1 MSRQDVLIEAG
12 QLAER
17 GSPYVLATVI
27 RVSRPASAR
36 AGDRAIVT
44 PDGVLHGWVGG
55 ACSEPAVIREALR
68 ALGDGQQRV
77 LRVCGATAEEDSPD
91 DVVLA
96 ESACASEGMVEVL
109 IEPELPTPLLA
120 VVGESPSAACL
131 ADLARRIGWRVV
143 TDLSGNPDAV
153 VIASM
158 GRGDED
164 TLAAALATPAGYVGL
179 VASSKRASAV
189 LEALHARGLDE
200 ETLARLRSPAGL
212 DLGRSSQ
219 EEIAVAILA
228 ELVAW
233 RHTSPFFPLAAP
245 LPAGVAEPGSG
256 TMPAEAVDPVC
267 GMVVSVA
274 GARETAMH
282 EGVMYFFCCA
292 GCRSRF
298 EAEPSRYLT
307 TT

>member
-1 MSRQDVLIEAG
+1 VTRQDVLIEAG
-12 QLAER
+12 RLAEQ
-17 GSPYVLATVI
+17 GSPYALATVI

-55 ACSEPAVIREALR
+55 ACSEPAVIREGLR
-68 ALGDGQQRV
+68 ALADGRQRV
-77 LRVCGATAEEDSPD
+77 LRVCGASSPEDSPD

-96 ESACASEGMVEVL
+96 ASACASEGMVELL
-109 IEPELPTPLLA
+109 IEPELPAPLLA
-120 VVGESPSAACL
+120 VIGESPAAACL
-131 ADLARRIGWRVV
+131 TDLARRIGWRVA
-143 TDLSGNPDAV
+143 TDLARDADAV
-153 VIASM
+153 VVASM
-158 GRGDED
+158 GRGDEE
-164 TLAAALATPAGYVGL
+164 TLAAALATPARYVGL
-179 VASSKRASAV
+179 VASSKRASVV
-189 LEALHARGLDE
+189 LASLRERGLDE

-228 ELVAW
+228 ELIAW
-233 RHTSPFFPLAAP
+233 RHTGPLAIEHAP
-245 LPAGVAEPGSG
+245 GESGSG
-256 TMPAEAVDPVC
+256 AIAAEAVDPVC
-267 GMVVSVA
+267 GMTVSVA
-274 GARETAMH
+274 GAPETAIH

-292 GCRSRF
+292 GCRQRF

>member
-1 MSRQDVLIEAG
+1 MRRQEVLIEAG
-12 QLAER
+12 RLAEQ

-68 ALGDGQQRV
+68 ALSDGRQRV
-77 LRVCGATAEEDSPD
+77 LRVCGAPSPEDSPD

-109 IEPELPTPLLA
+109 IEPELPAPLLA
-120 VVGESPSAACL
+120 VVGESPSAGCL
-131 ADLARRIGWRVV
+131 ADLARRIGWRVT
-143 TDLSGNPDAV
+143 TDLSQEADAV
-153 VIASM
+153 VVASM
-158 GRGDED
+158 GRDDEE
-164 TLAAALATPAGYVGL
+164 TLAAALATAASYVGL
-179 VASSKRASAV
+179 VASSKRATAV
-189 LEALHARGLDE
+189 LEALGARGLDE

-233 RHTSPFFPLAAP
+233 RHSSPFANLPVQAAP
-245 LPAGVAEPGSG
+245 AP
-256 TMPAEAVDPVC
+256 PAEAIDPVC

-274 GARETAMH
+274 GTRETAMY

-292 GCRSRF
+292 GCRRRF

-307 TT
+307 AI

>member
-1 MSRQDVLIEAG
+1 MRRHEVLVEAG
-12 QLAER
+12 RLAER

-27 RVSRPASAR
+27 RVTRPASAR

-44 PDGVLHGWVGG
+44 PDGMLTGWVGG

-68 ALGDGQQRV
+68 ALDDGRQRV
-77 LRVCGATAEEDSPD
+77 LRVCGSASPDDMPD
-91 DVVLA
+91 DVVVA
-96 ESACASEGMVEVL
+96 ESACASEGMVEIL

-120 VVGESPSAACL
+120 VVGESPSAGCL
-131 ADLARRIGWRVV
+131 ADLARRIGWRVA
-143 TDLSGNPDAV
+143 TDLSREADAV
-153 VIASM
+153 VVASM
-158 GRGDED
+158 GRGDEE
-164 TLAAALATPAGYVGL
+164 TLVAALATPATYVGL

-189 LEALHARGLDE
+189 LEALRARGLDE

-233 RHTSPFFPLAAP
+233 RHTSPLPELPGQAAHAP
-245 LPAGVAEPGSG
+245 
-256 TMPAEAVDPVC
+256 PAEAIDPVC
-267 GMVVSVA
+267 GMLVSLA

-292 GCRSRF
+292 GCRLRF

-307 TT
+307 AI